1 MCPFSFLQRGEA
13 GSGFMKLLIHIVQNE
28 WKSLLRGKWVIGYTL
43 IFLLLTD
50 SLLRF
55 GGGGAETLLSLSNV
69 MLLFV
74 PLVSMIY
81 GILYIYQSR
90 EFVELLLTQPINRS
104 VLYWGLFLGISTP
117 LMAAFIVGAIL
128 PLGWH
133 GILLLDG
140 PASFMVL
147 GLGGVLTLIFASLGF
162 VLGLMFYEDRIKGFG
177 FTIVIW
183 LFLAI
188 LYDGLVLMLVFMFGD
203 YPLEQFVIG
212 VSMLNPI
219 DMARIMVM
227 LEFDVSA
234 LMGYTGAVFN
244 RFFGSA
250 MGMLMASGML
260 AVWLALPM
268 WFGLRVFE
276 KKDF

>member
-1 MCPFSFLQRGEA
+1 MS
-13 GSGFMKLLIHIVQNE
+13 LLMHIIQNE
-28 WKSLLRGKWVIGYTL
+28 WKSLLRGKWVIGYGL
-43 IFLLLTD
+43 IFLVLTD
-50 SLLRF
+50 TLLRF

-74 PLVSMIY
+74 PLVGMIY

-90 EFVELLLTQPINRS
+90 EFVELLLTQPINRR

-117 LMAAFIVGAIL
+117 LMAAFILGSML

-133 GILLLDG
+133 GILMIDG
-140 PASFMVL
+140 MASAMVL
-147 GLGGVLTLIFASLGF
+147 GLGGILTLIFASLGF
-162 VLGLMFYEDRIKGFG
+162 VFGLMFYEDKIKGFG

-188 LYDGLVLMLVFMFGD
+188 LYDGLVLMLVFLFGD
-203 YPLEQFVIG
+203 YPLENFVIA

-219 DMARIMVM
+219 DLARIMVM

-244 RFFGSA
+244 RFFGTALGITTASV
-250 MGMLMASGML
+250 MLLIWL
-260 AVWLALPM
+260 AVPSWI
-268 WFGLRVFE
+268 GLNVFK

>member
-1 MCPFSFLQRGEA
+1 MS
-13 GSGFMKLLIHIVQNE
+13 LLLHIIKNE
-28 WKSLLRGKWVIGYTL
+28 WKSLLRGKWVIGYGL
-43 IFLLLTD
+43 IFLVLTD
-50 SLLRF
+50 TLLRF

-74 PLVSMIY
+74 PLVGMIY

-90 EFVELLLTQPINRS
+90 EFVELLLTQPINRR
-104 VLYWGLFLGISTP
+104 VLYWGLYLGISTP
-117 LMAAFIVGAIL
+117 LMAAFVAGSML

-133 GILLLDG
+133 GILMIDG
-140 PASFMVL
+140 AASAMVL
-147 GLGGVLTLIFASLGF
+147 GLGGILTLIFTALGF
-162 VLGLMFYEDRIKGFG
+162 VFGLMFYEDKIKGFG
-177 FTIVIW
+177 FTIVVW

-188 LYDGLVLMLVFMFGD
+188 LYDGLVLMLVFVFGD
-203 YPLEQFVIG
+203 YPLERFVIA

-227 LEFDVSA
+227 LEFDISA

-244 RFFGSA
+244 RFFGTIMGLIA
-250 MGMLMASGML
+250 AGGMLL
-260 AVWLALPM
+260 LWLSVPTWM
-268 WFGLRVFE
+268 GLKVFE

>member
-1 MCPFSFLQRGEA
+1 
-13 GSGFMKLLIHIVQNE
+13 MKTLPHIIQNE
-28 WKSLLRGKWVIGYTL
+28 WKTLLRGKWIVGYAL
-43 IFLLLTD
+43 IFLVLTE

-55 GGGGAETLLSLSNV
+55 GGGGSETLLSLSNV

-90 EFVELLLTQPINRS
+90 EFTELLLIQPIDRS
-104 VLYWGLFLGISTP
+104 ILYWGLFLGISTP
-117 LMAAFIVGAIL
+117 LMAAFVIGSVL

-133 GILLLDG
+133 GILMADG
-140 PASFMVL
+140 GASLIVL
-147 GLGGVLTLIFASLGF
+147 ALGAVLTLIFASLGF

-183 LFLAI
+183 LFLAV
-188 LYDGLVLMLVFMFGD
+188 LYDGLVLMLIFTFSN
-203 YPLEQFVIG
+203 YPLEHFVIA

-219 DMARIMVM
+219 DLARILVM
-227 LEFDVSA
+227 LEFDISA
-234 LMGYTGAVFN
+234 LMGYTGAVFRN
-244 RFFGSA
+244 FFGSA
-250 MGMLMASGML
+250 AGSLTAAGMLV
-260 AVWLALPM
+260 VWLAVPM
-268 WFGLRVFE
+268 WWGLRVFK

>member
-1 MCPFSFLQRGEA
+1 MS
-13 GSGFMKLLIHIVQNE
+13 LLMHIIQNE
-28 WKSLLRGKWVIGYTL
+28 WKTLLRGKWVIGYGL
-43 IFLLLTD
+43 IFLVLTD
-50 SLLRF
+50 TLLRF

-74 PLVSMIY
+74 PLVGMIY

-90 EFVELLLTQPINRS
+90 EFVELLLTQPINRR

-117 LMAAFIVGAIL
+117 LMAAFIVGSML
-128 PLGWH
+128 PLGWY
-133 GILLLDG
+133 GILMIDG
-140 PASFMVL
+140 MASAMVL

-162 VLGLMFYEDRIKGFG
+162 VFGLMFYEDKIKGFG
-177 FTIVIW
+177 FTIVVW

-188 LYDGLVLMLVFMFGD
+188 LYDGLVLMLVFTFGD
-203 YPLEQFVIG
+203 YPLENFVIA

-219 DMARIMVM
+219 DLARIMVM

-244 RFFGSA
+244 RFFGSSL
-250 MGMLMASGML
+250 GIITASGML
-260 AVWLALPM
+260 AIWLAVPAWLGM
-268 WFGLRVFE
+268 QLFNR
-276 KKDF
+276 KDF

>member
-1 MCPFSFLQRGEA
+1 MS
-13 GSGFMKLLIHIVQNE
+13 LLMHIIKNE
-28 WKSLLRGKWVIGYTL
+28 WKSLLRGKWVVGYGL
-43 IFLLLTD
+43 IFLILTD
-50 SLLRF
+50 TLLRF

-74 PLVSMIY
+74 PLVGMIY

-90 EFVELLLTQPINRS
+90 EFVELLLTQPINRR

-117 LMAAFIVGAIL
+117 LMAAFMIGSML

-133 GILLLDG
+133 GILMIDG
-140 PASFMVL
+140 AASAMVL
-147 GLGGVLTLIFASLGF
+147 ILGGMLTLIFASLGF
-162 VLGLMFYEDRIKGFG
+162 VFGLMFYEDKIKGFG

-188 LYDGLVLMLVFMFGD
+188 LYDGLVLMLVFLFGD
-203 YPLEQFVIG
+203 YPLENFVIA

-219 DMARIMVM
+219 DLARIMVM

-244 RFFGSA
+244 RFFGTSLGITTASA
-250 MGMLMASGML
+250 MLVIWL
-260 AVWLALPM
+260 AVPTWI
-268 WFGLRVFE
+268 GLNVFK

>member
-1 MCPFSFLQRGEA
+1 
-13 GSGFMKLLIHIVQNE
+13 MKNLFHIIKNE
-28 WKSLLRGKWVIGYTL
+28 WRTLLRGKWMVGYAL
-43 IFLLLTD
+43 IFLVLTD

-81 GILYIYQSR
+81 GILYIYQSK
-90 EFVELLLTQPINRS
+90 EFVELLLTQPIKRS

-117 LMAAFIVGAIL
+117 LMAAFVFGAMV

-140 PASFMVL
+140 TASIMVL
-147 GLGGVLTLIFASLGF
+147 GLGAVLTLIFTSLGF

-183 LFLAI
+183 LFMAI
-188 LYDGLVLMLVFMFGD
+188 LYDGLVLMLVFTFGD
-203 YPLEQFVIG
+203 YPLEKFVIA

-244 RFFGSA
+244 RFFGSS
-250 MGMLMASGML
+250 MGIITASGML
-260 AVWLALPM
+260 AIWLAVPM

>member
-1 MCPFSFLQRGEA
+1 M
-13 GSGFMKLLIHIVQNE
+13 V
-28 WKSLLRGKWVIGYTL
+28 GYAL
-43 IFLLLTD
+43 IFLVLTD

-81 GILYIYQSR
+81 GILYIYQSK
-90 EFVELLLTQPINRS
+90 EFVELLLTQPIKRS

-117 LMAAFIVGAIL
+117 LMAAFVLGAMA

-133 GILLLDG
+133 GILMIDG
-140 PASFMVL
+140 TASIMVL
-147 GLGGVLTLIFASLGF
+147 ALGAVLTLIFTSLGF

-188 LYDGLVLMLVFMFGD
+188 LYDGLVLMLVFTFGH
-203 YPLEQFVIG
+203 YPLEKFVIA

-244 RFFGSA
+244 RFFGSS
-250 MGMLMASGML
+250 MGIITASGML
-260 AVWLALPM
+260 AIWLAIPM
-268 WFGLRVFE
+268 WFGLKVFE

>member
-1 MCPFSFLQRGEA
+1 
-13 GSGFMKLLIHIVQNE
+13 MKILSYIIQNE
-28 WKSLLRGKWVIGYTL
+28 WKTLLRGKWVVGYAL
-43 IFLLLTD
+43 IFLVLTD

-90 EFVELLLTQPINRS
+90 EFVELLLIQPINRS

-117 LMAAFIVGAIL
+117 LMAAFVLGAML

-133 GILLLDG
+133 GILMLDG
-140 PASFMVL
+140 TASTMVL

-162 VLGLMFYEDRIKGFG
+162 VLGLLFYDDRIKGFG

-188 LYDGLVLMLVFMFGD
+188 LYDGLVLMLVFTFGD
-203 YPLEQFVIG
+203 YPLEKFVIA

-219 DMARIMVM
+219 DLARIMVM
-227 LEFDVSA
+227 LEFDISA

-244 RFFGSA
+244 RFFGSS
-250 MGMLMASGML
+250 MGIITASAML
-260 AVWLALPM
+260 AIWLAVPM

>member
-1 MCPFSFLQRGEA
+1 
-13 GSGFMKLLIHIVQNE
+13 MKLLVHIVKNE
-28 WKSLLRGKWVIGYTL
+28 WKTLLRGRWVIGYGL
-43 IFLLLTD
+43 IFLALTE

-74 PLVSMIY
+74 PLVGMIY

-90 EFVELLLTQPINRS
+90 EFVELLLTQPIRRRD
-104 VLYWGLFLGISTP
+104 LYWGLFLGISTP
-117 LMAAFIVGAIL
+117 LMGAFIAGSLL

-133 GILLLDG
+133 GILALDTT
-140 PASFMVL
+140 ASVL
-147 GLGGVLTLIFASLGF
+147 VLTLGGMLTLIFVSLGF
-162 VLGLMFYEDRIKGFG
+162 VFGLMFYEDRIKGFG
-177 FTIVIW
+177 ITIVAW

-188 LYDGLVLMLVFMFGD
+188 LYDGLVLLLIFIFGN
-203 YPLEQFVIG
+203 YPLERFVIA

-219 DMARIMVM
+219 DLARIMVM

-244 RFFGSA
+244 RFFGTMMGLIA
-250 MGMLMASGML
+250 AGGMLL
-260 AVWLALPM
+260 VWLGLPT
-268 WFGLRVFE
+268 WLGLRIFE
-276 KKDF
+276 RKDF

>member
-1 MCPFSFLQRGEA
+1 M
-13 GSGFMKLLIHIVQNE
+13 HIIKNE
-28 WKSLLRGKWVIGYTL
+28 WKSLLRGKWVIGYGL
-43 IFLLLTD
+43 IFLILTD
-50 SLLRF
+50 TLLRF

-74 PLVSMIY
+74 PLVGMIY

-90 EFVELLLTQPINRS
+90 EFVELLLTQPINRR

-117 LMAAFIVGAIL
+117 LMAAFIVGSML
-128 PLGWH
+128 PLAWH
-133 GILLLDG
+133 GTLMIDG
-140 PASFMVL
+140 MASAMVL
-147 GLGGVLTLIFASLGF
+147 GLGGILTLIFTSLGF
-162 VLGLMFYEDRIKGFG
+162 VFGLMFYEDKIKGFG

-188 LYDGLVLMLVFMFGD
+188 LYDGLVLMLVFTFGH
-203 YPLEQFVIG
+203 YPLENFVIA

-219 DMARIMVM
+219 DLARIMVM

-244 RFFGSA
+244 RFFGSSL
-250 MGMLMASGML
+250 GIITASGML
-260 AVWLALPM
+260 AIWLAVPAWLGM
-268 WFGLRVFE
+268 RLFNR
-276 KKDF
+276 KDF

>member
-1 MCPFSFLQRGEA
+1 
-13 GSGFMKLLIHIVQNE
+13 MKNLIHIIKNE
-28 WKSLLRGKWVIGYTL
+28 WRTLLRGKWVAGYAL
-43 IFLLLTD
+43 IFLVLTD

-55 GGGGAETLLSLSNV
+55 SGGGAETLLSLSNV

-90 EFVELLLTQPINRS
+90 EFVELLLIQPVNRS

-117 LMAAFIVGAIL
+117 LMAAFMLGAAL
-128 PLGWH
+128 PLGWY
-133 GILLLDG
+133 GILLVDG
-140 PASFMVL
+140 FSSMLVL
-147 GLGGVLTLIFASLGF
+147 VLGGVLTLIFASLGF
-162 VLGLMFYEDRIKGFG
+162 VLGLMYYDDRIKGFG

-188 LYDGLVLMLVFMFGD
+188 LYDGLVLMMVFAFGD
-203 YPLEQFVIG
+203 YPLEQFVIF

-219 DMARIMVM
+219 DLARILVM
-227 LEFDVSA
+227 LEFDISA
-234 LMGYTGAVFN
+234 LMGYTGAVFS

-250 MGMLMASGML
+250 TGSLTAAGMLG
-260 AVWLALPM
+260 VWLAVPM
-268 WFGLRVFE
+268 WWGLRVFK

>member
-1 MCPFSFLQRGEA
+1 
-13 GSGFMKLLIHIVQNE
+13 MKILSYIIQNE
-28 WKSLLRGKWVIGYTL
+28 WKTLLRGKWVVGYTL
-43 IFLLLTD
+43 IFLALTD

-55 GGGGAETLLSLSNV
+55 GGGGPETLLSLSNV

-90 EFVELLLTQPINRS
+90 EFVELLLIQPINRS
-104 VLYWGLFLGISTP
+104 ILYWGLFLGISTP

-133 GILLLDG
+133 GILILDG
-140 PASFMVL
+140 TASLMVL
-147 GLGGVLTLIFASLGF
+147 SLGGVLTLIFASLGF
-162 VLGLMFYEDRIKGFG
+162 VLGLLFYEDRIKGFG

-188 LYDGLVLMLVFMFGD
+188 LYDGLVLMLVFTFGN
-203 YPLEQFVIG
+203 YPLEQFVIV

-219 DMARIMVM
+219 DLARIMVM
-227 LEFDVSA
+227 LEFDISA

-244 RFFGSA
+244 RFFGSS
-250 MGMLMASGML
+250 MGIITASGML
-260 AVWLALPM
+260 AVWLAVPM
-268 WFGLRVFE
+268 WYGLRVFE

>member
-1 MCPFSFLQRGEA
+1 MS
-13 GSGFMKLLIHIVQNE
+13 LLTHIIQNE
-28 WKSLLRGKWVIGYTL
+28 WKSLLRGKWVIGYGL
-43 IFLLLTD
+43 IFLILTD
-50 SLLRF
+50 TLLRF

-74 PLVSMIY
+74 PLVGMIY

-90 EFVELLLTQPINRS
+90 EFVELLLTQPINRR

-117 LMAAFIVGAIL
+117 LMAAFIIGSML

-133 GILLLDG
+133 GILMVDG
-140 PASFMVL
+140 MASAMVL
-147 GLGGVLTLIFASLGF
+147 ALGGILTLIFASLGF
-162 VLGLMFYEDRIKGFG
+162 VFGLMFYEDKIKGFG
-177 FTIVIW
+177 FTIVVW

-188 LYDGLVLMLVFMFGD
+188 LYDGLVLMLVFLFGD
-203 YPLEQFVIG
+203 YPLENFVIA

-219 DMARIMVM
+219 DLARIMVM

-244 RFFGSA
+244 RFFGTAIGISVASA
-250 MGMLMASGML
+250 MLL
-260 AVWLALPM
+260 VWLAVPS
-268 WFGLRVFE
+268 WIGLNVFR